1 MSSTPWGYLE
11 WGAASHRCY
20 AGSVPQNQL
29 SIAPITSTEHSSFL
43 NARKGVSFLQRPE
56 WAKVKG
62 GWAPESIGW
71 YDGDEIV
78 GVALVLHRAAPVIG
92 RTLAYLPDGPVID
105 WADYSMDA
113 VLDPMVKHFRSKKVF
128 LVRMG
133 PGLMR
138 NTWAANDVRRALSG
152 GTNSL
157 MPELP
162 VSRHGEAAEALAAE
176 LAAAGWTKQEVSED
190 FAAGQPEFVARI
202 PLVDANG
209 GGLDIDGVLAQFA
222 QTARS
227 ETRKGARGPLEIQLG
242 TAADMDRFHTLYKET
257 ADRNE
262 FSGRPSSYF
271 TTMFTELN
279 AAVPGSCTLYFASYE
294 GQDLASAIRVR
305 SGNLAWYVYGAS
317 SSAERKLFAPK
328 ALVHRMITD
337 SLAEGCIYLDQG
349 GVSATLDKAHHLSG
363 LTHFKTSMGCDIV
376 QTLGEWDLPL
386 NKPLAWG
393 FNKYMEMR
401 DRH

>member
-1 MSSTPWGYLE
+1 MCRDWPSSL
-11 WGAASHRCY
+11 RCY
-20 AGSVPQNQL
+20 AVPVTQNQL
-29 SIAPITSTEHSSFL
+29 SLRTITSTEHNSFL
-43 NARKGVSFLQRPE
+43 DGRPGVSFLQRPE
-56 WAKVKG
+56 WARVKG
-62 GWAPESIGW
+62 GWGSESLGW
-71 YDGDEIV
+71 FNGDELV
-78 GVALVLHRAAPVIG
+78 GAALVLHRAAPVIG
-92 RTLAYLPDGPVID
+92 HTLAYLPDGPVVD
-105 WADYSMDA
+105 WADNGTDA
-113 VLDPMVKHFRSKKVF
+113 VLKPMIEHFRKRKVF

-138 NTWAANDVRRALSG
+138 NTWPAADARKALSSG
-152 GTNSL
+152 EHKL
-157 MPELP
+157 MPELE
-162 VSRHGEAAEALAAE
+162 VASHDARAEDLAAE
-176 LAAAGWTKQEVSED
+176 LASAGWTKQEVNED

-202 PLVDANG
+202 PLIDAQGNA
-209 GGLDIDGVLAQFA
+209 LELDGVLAQFA

-227 ETRKGARGPLEIQLG
+227 ETRKGARGPLEIQIG
-242 TAADMDRFHTLYKET
+242 TPDDMERFHELYRET

-262 FSGRPSSYF
+262 FSGRPASYF
-271 TTMFTELN
+271 TTMMNELN
-279 AAVPGSCTLYFASYE
+279 AAVPGSCTLYFAVHE
-294 GQDLASAIRVR
+294 GVDLATAIRVR
-305 SGNLAWYVYGAS
+305 SGNLAWYLYGAS

-393 FNKYMEMR
+393 FNKYMAMR
-401 DRH
+401 DRG

>member
-1 MSSTPWGYLE
+1 MTS
-11 WGAASHRCY
+11 
-20 AGSVPQNQL
+20 NQL
-29 SIAPITSTEHSSFL
+29 SLRPINQTEHASFL
-43 NARKGVSFLQRPE
+43 EGRSDVSFLQRPE
-56 WAKVKG
+56 WARVKG
-62 GWAPESIGW
+62 GWGAESLGW
-71 YDGDEIV
+71 FSDNILV
-78 GVALVLHRAAPVIG
+78 GAVLVLHRAAPVIG
-92 RTLAYLPDGPVID
+92 HTLAYLPDGPVLD
-105 WADYSMDA
+105 WESHGTDS
-113 VLDPMVKHFRSKKVF
+113 VLDPLIAHFRKRKVF

-138 NTWAANDVRRALSG
+138 NTWPAIDARKALSG
-152 GTNSL
+152 GEHQL
-157 MPELP
+157 IPELEA
-162 VSRHGEAAEALAAE
+162 SRHGAKAEALAAE
-176 LAAAGWTKQEVSED
+176 LSAAGWTKQEVSED

-202 PLVDANG
+202 PLIDAEGNP
-209 GGLDIDGVLAQFA
+209 LDIDGVLAQFA

-227 ETRKGARGPLEIQLG
+227 ETRKGARGPLEIQIG
-242 TAADMDRFHTLYKET
+242 ATGDMERFHALYRET
-257 ADRNE
+257 ADRND

-271 TTMFTELN
+271 TTMITELN
-279 AAVPGSCTLYFASYE
+279 AAVPGSCTLYFAVHE
-294 GQDLASAIRVR
+294 GRDLASAIRVR

-328 ALVHRMITD
+328 ALVYRMIAD

-393 FNKYMEMR
+393 FNKYMSWR
-401 DRH
+401 DRS

>member
-1 MSSTPWGYLE
+1 M
-11 WGAASHRCY
+11 
-20 AGSVPQNQL
+20 PQNQL
-29 SIAPITSTEHSSFL
+29 SLRPITQSEHSSFL
-43 NARKGVSFLQRPE
+43 QGLPGVSFLQRPE

-62 GWAPESIGW
+62 GWGSESLGW
-71 YDGDEIV
+71 FQKEELV
-78 GVALVLHRAAPVIG
+78 GAALVLHRAAPVIG
-92 RTLAYLPDGPVID
+92 HTLAYLPDGPVINWENHSTKD
-105 WADYSMDA
+105 
-113 VLDPMVKHFRSKKVF
+113 VLAPMIAHFRKRKVF
-128 LVRMG
+128 LVRMS

-138 NTWAANDVRRALSG
+138 NTWSANDARKALSG
-152 GTNSL
+152 GEHQL
-157 MPELP
+157 IPELA
-162 VSRHGEAAEALAAE
+162 VAQHGTQAEALAAE

-202 PLVDANG
+202 PLIDAQG
-209 GGLDIDGVLAQFA
+209 QQRDLDGVLAQFA
-222 QTARS
+222 STARN
-227 ETRKGARGPLEIQLG
+227 ETRKGARGPLEIQVG
-242 TAADMDRFHTLYKET
+242 TAADMERFHALYRET

-271 TTMFTELN
+271 TTMITELN
-279 AAVPGSCTLYFASYE
+279 AAVPGSCTLYFAVHE
-294 GQDLASAIRVR
+294 GRDLASAIRVR

-337 SLAEGCIYLDQG
+337 SIDEGCIYLDQG

-393 FNKYMEMR
+393 FNKYMARRER
-401 DRH
+401 G

>member
-1 MSSTPWGYLE
+1 MGGMRGKLPVTL
-11 WGAASHRCY
+11 HCY
-20 AGSVPQNQL
+20 AVSVPQNQL
-29 SIAPITSTEHSSFL
+29 SLRPITQSEHSSFL
-43 NARKGVSFLQRPE
+43 RGLPGVSFLQRPE
-56 WAKVKG
+56 WARIKG
-62 GWAPESIGW
+62 GWGSESLGW
-71 YDGDEIV
+71 FQGEELV
-78 GVALVLHRAAPVIG
+78 GAALVLHRAAPIIG
-92 RTLAYLPDGPVID
+92 HTLAYLPDGPVVNWENHEAHDI
-105 WADYSMDA
+105 
-113 VLDPMVKHFRSKKVF
+113 LTPMLAHFRKRKVF

-138 NTWAANDVRRALSG
+138 NTWNGSDARKALSTG
-152 GTNSL
+152 EHQL
-157 MPELP
+157 MPELT
-162 VSRHGEAAEALAAE
+162 VAKHGAKAEALAAE
-176 LAAAGWTKQEVSED
+176 LSAAGWTKQEVSED

-202 PLVDANG
+202 PLIDAQG
-209 GGLDIDGVLAQFA
+209 QQLDIDGVLAQFA
-222 QTARS
+222 STARN

-242 TAADMDRFHTLYKET
+242 TADDMERFHTLYRET

-271 TTMFTELN
+271 TTMITELN
-279 AAVPGSCTLYFASYE
+279 AAVPGSCTLYFAVHE
-294 GQDLASAIRVR
+294 GRDLASAIRVR

-337 SLAEGCIYLDQG
+337 SIDEGCIYLDQG

-376 QTLGEWDLPL
+376 QTLGEWDMPL

-393 FNKYMEMR
+393 FNKYMARRER
-401 DRH
+401 G

>member
-1 MSSTPWGYLE
+1 MCEEPWAEL
-11 WGAASHRCY
+11 ACY

-29 SIAPITSTEHSSFL
+29 SLRPITQTEHASFL
-43 NARKGVSFLQRPE
+43 QGRPGVSFLQRPE
-56 WAKVKG
+56 WARVKG
-62 GWAPESIGW
+62 GWGPESLGW
-71 YDGDEIV
+71 FRGTEMV
-78 GVALVLHRAAPVIG
+78 GAALVLHRAAPVIG
-92 RTLAYLPDGPVID
+92 HTLAYLPDGPVID
-105 WADYSMDA
+105 WEEHNTRT
-113 VLDPMVKHFRSKKVF
+113 VLDPMIAHFRKRKVF

-133 PGLMR
+133 PGLTR
-138 NTWAANDVRRALSG
+138 NTWSANDARKALSG
-152 GTNSL
+152 GEHQL
-157 MPELP
+157 MPELE
-162 VSRHGEAAEALAAE
+162 VARHDAKAEALATE
-176 LAAAGWTKQEVSED
+176 LAAAGWDKQEVSED

-202 PLVDANG
+202 PLIDQQGNA
-209 GGLDIDGVLAQFA
+209 LDIDGVLAQFA
-222 QTARS
+222 STARN

-242 TAADMDRFHTLYKET
+242 TAADMDRFHTLYRET

-262 FSGRPSSYF
+262 FSGRPASYF

-279 AAVPGSCTLYFASYE
+279 AAVPGSCTLYFAVHE
-294 GQDLASAIRVR
+294 GRDLASAIRVR

-393 FNKYMEMR
+393 FNKYMAMR
-401 DRH
+401 ERG

>member
-1 MSSTPWGYLE
+1 MFDDRAPRL
-11 WGAASHRCY
+11 RCY
-20 AGSVPQNQL
+20 AVPVTLNQL
-29 SIAPITSTEHSSFL
+29 SLRPITSTEHSSFL
-43 NARKGVSFLQRPE
+43 EGRPGVSFLQRPE
-56 WAKVKG
+56 WARVKG
-62 GWAPESIGW
+62 GWGAESLGW
-71 YDGDEIV
+71 FQGDELV
-78 GVALVLHRAAPVIG
+78 GAALVLHRAAPVIG
-92 RTLAYLPDGPVID
+92 HTLAYLPDGPVVD
-105 WADYSMDA
+105 WGNQETAA
-113 VLDPMVKHFRSKKVF
+113 VLDPMVAHFRKRKVF

-138 NTWAANDVRRALSG
+138 NTWPANDARRALSG
-152 GTNSL
+152 GEHRL
-157 MPELP
+157 IPELE
-162 VSRHGEAAEALAAE
+162 VSRHGAQADLLAAE
-176 LAAAGWTKQEVSED
+176 LAAAGWTKQEISED

-202 PLVDANG
+202 PLIDAEGNA
-209 GGLDIDGVLAQFA
+209 LDIDGVLAQFA

-227 ETRKGARGPLEIQLG
+227 ETRKGARGPLDIHVG
-242 TAADMDRFHTLYKET
+242 TANDMERFHALYRET

-271 TTMFTELN
+271 TTMITELN

-294 GQDLASAIRVR
+294 GKDLASAIRVR

-349 GVSATLDKAHHLSG
+349 GVSATLDKEHHLSG

-393 FNKYMEMR
+393 FNKYMAMR
-401 DRH
+401 DRG